1 MLVKITNGSVE
12 TYPYSI
18 GLLRHENPN
27 TSFPKQVPDS
37 LLGQYGVYSV
47 TETDKPSYT
56 QRTQNITQ
64 ESAPTLVS
72 GVWTVGWTVTDKTT
86 EEITEYDNDVA
97 ANNRSLR
104 NNLLADTDWTGMS
117 DVTMSSEMTTYRQ
130 ALRDIT
136 THSNWPNLSP
146 DDWPTKP

>member
-27 TSFPKQVPDS
+27 ISFPKQVPDS
-37 LLGQYGVYSV
+37 LLEQYGVYSV

-64 ESAPTLVS
+64 ESTPTLVNN
-72 GVWTVGWTVTDKTT
+72 VWTVGWTITDKTA
-86 EEITEYDNDVA
+86 EEITEYDTAVA
-97 ANNRSLR
+97 VQNRDLR
-104 NNLLADTDWTGMS
+104 NRLLTDTDWTGLS
-117 DVTMSSEMTTYRQ
+117 DVTMSAEMTTYRQ

-136 THSNWPNLSP
+136 THANWPNLEPS
-146 DDWPTKP
+146 DWPIQP

>member
-1 MLVKITNGSVE
+1 
-12 TYPYSI
+12 
-18 GLLRHENPN
+18 
-27 TSFPKQVPDS
+27 
-37 LLGQYGVYSV
+37 
-47 TETDKPSYT
+47 
-56 QRTQNITQ
+56 
-64 ESAPTLVS
+64 
-72 GVWTVGWTVTDKTT
+72 
-86 EEITEYDNDVA
+86 VA

>member
-1 MLVKITNGSVE
+1 MYVKITNGSVE

-18 GLLRHENPN
+18 GLLRRENPN

-37 LLGQYGVYSV
+37 LLEQYGVYSV
-47 TETDKPSYT
+47 TKTDQPSYT

-64 ESAPTLVS
+64 ESTPTLVN
-72 GVWTVGWTVTDKTT
+72 GVWTVGWTITDKTA
-86 EEITEYDNDVA
+86 EEITEYDTAVA
-97 ANNRSLR
+97 VQNRDLR
-104 NNLLADTDWTGMS
+104 NSLLSETDWTGLS
-117 DVTMSSEMTTYRQ
+117 DVTMSAEMTTYRQ

-136 THSNWPNLSP
+136 THANWPNLEP

>member
-27 TSFPKQVPDS
+27 ISFPKQVPDS
-37 LLGQYGVYSV
+37 LLEQYGVYSV

-64 ESAPTLVS
+64 ESTPTLVNN
-72 GVWTVGWTVTDKTT
+72 VWTVGWTITDKTA
-86 EEITEYDNDVA
+86 EEITEYDTAVA
-97 ANNRSLR
+97 VQNRDLR
-104 NNLLADTDWTGMS
+104 NRLLTDTDWTGLS
-117 DVTMSSEMTTYRQ
+117 DVTMSAEMTTYRQ

-136 THSNWPNLSP
+136 THANWPNLEPS
-146 DDWPTKP
+146 DWPTQP

>member
-12 TYPYSI
+12 TYPYST

-27 TSFPKQVPDS
+27 TSFPKQIPDS
-37 LLGQYGVYSV
+37 LLGEYGVYSV
-47 TETDKPSYT
+47 AETDKPSYT

-64 ESAPTLVS
+64 ESTPTLVD
-72 GVWTVGWTVTDKTT
+72 GVWTVGWVVTDKTT
-86 EEITEYDNDVA
+86 EEITDYDNSVA

-104 NNLLADTDWTGMS
+104 NNLLADTDFYALS

-136 THSNWPNLSP
+136 THSNWPNLDP